1 MGIRSRKKLPW
12 TSTESVV
19 IERIIDRAL
28 QLCPD
33 RSRDDVFRDI
43 SSCIMGGCRLD
54 LSRWLEADNFNVL
67 HDLYGIERHLN
78 RGSFQLEDHFVPRF
92 KLTTLG

>member
-1 MGIRSRKKLPW
+1 MGRRKQLPW

-19 IERIIDRAL
+19 IERIIDRAIA
-28 QLCPD
+28 LCPD

-43 SSCIMGGCRLD
+43 SSVIMGGQRLRLD
-54 LSRWLEADNFNVL
+54 DWLAADNFNFL

-78 RGSFQLEDHFVPRF
+78 RHTFQLEDNFSPRF
-92 KLTTLG
+92 KAERTS